1 MARMIF
7 TADLEE
13 GNIFATFGLAK
24 QLLSRGHEVVYV
36 GVPDSEAL
44 IRNEGFPFYPLLR
57 VSYPQGSKYSTG
69 SFMTSAESRGIMC
82 KLLVDKDGEL
92 DSLMMSFRPDVI
104 FLPPYLALEALLVQL
119 RFGVQIVYLRSAY
132 IVYSREE
139 AIARYC
145 NEIFEEAHHSDKVV
159 NFLEGYGISA
169 NDIPGIIRRIAQF
182 PEFVTLPKGY
192 EPDAASTP
200 NTFYIGASLDCFRRE
215 KPFDWRVVDLE
226 KRLIFCTLG
235 SQSHRDAERSDRFF
249 RAVLEAV
256 AVLDDV
262 FLVMAVGKALH
273 VDRYPAPSNALVADW
288 VPQLEMLSKAQMMI
302 MHGGMGTTRECILS
316 NVPML
321 VHPMMRDQFASAE
334 AICRHGLGLRADT
347 ENNPVEDLRSQIGFV
362 LKSPEIREHLF
373 AMKEKFIASEREH
386 LGVQVVEELLRGT
399 LIGSLNLS

>member
-1 MARMIF
+1 MARMMF

-36 GVPDSEAL
+36 GVSDSEAL
-44 IRNEGFPFYPLLR
+44 IRNEGFAFYPLLQM
-57 VSYPQGSKYSTG
+57 SYPQGSKYSTG
-69 SFMTSAESRGIMC
+69 SFMTSAESRGVLC

-92 DSLMMSFRPDVI
+92 NSLMMGFNPDVI
-104 FLPPYLALEALLVQL
+104 FVPPYLSLESLILRL
-119 RFGVQIVYLRSAY
+119 RFGVQIVHLRSAY
-132 IVYSREE
+132 IVNPREE

-145 NEIFEEAHHSDKVV
+145 NEIFDEAHHSDKVV
-159 NFLEGYGISA
+159 NFLEESGIAA
-169 NDIPGIIRRIAQF
+169 NDIPGIIGRIRQF

-200 NTFYIGASLDCFRRE
+200 NTFYIGASLDCSRRE
-215 KPFDWRVVDLE
+215 KPFDWRAVDPE
-226 KRLIFCTLG
+226 RRLIFCTLG

-256 AVLDDV
+256 AALNDV
-262 FLVMAVGKALH
+262 FLVMAVGKAIGAG
-273 VDRYPAPSNALVADW
+273 RYPAPSNALVADW

-302 MHGGMGTTRECILS
+302 THGGMGTTRECILS
-316 NVPML
+316 TVPML

-347 ENNPVEDLRSQIGFV
+347 EDNSVGDLRSQIGFV
-362 LKSPEIREHLF
+362 LKSAEIREHLF
-373 AMKEKFIASEREH
+373 AMKEKFVASEREH
-386 LGVQVVEELLRGT
+386 LGVQIVEELLT
-399 LIGSLNLS
+399 VS

>member
-1 MARMIF
+1 MARIMF

-24 QLLSRGHEVVYV
+24 QLLARGHEVVYA
-36 GVPDSEAL
+36 GVADSEAL
-44 IRNEGFPFYPLLR
+44 IRNEGFAFCPLLQA
-57 VSYPQGSKYSTG
+57 SYPEGSKYSTG
-69 SFMTSAESRGIMC
+69 SFMTSAESRGILC

-92 DSLMMSFRPDVI
+92 DSLMMRFSPDVI
-104 FLPPYLALEALLVQL
+104 FVPPYMALESLILQL
-119 RFGVQIVYLRSAY
+119 RFGVRIVHLRSAY
-132 IVYSREE
+132 ILNPREE

-145 NEIFEEAHHSDKVV
+145 NEIFDQAHHSDKVV
-159 NFLEGYGISA
+159 NFLEERGITA
-169 NDIPGIIRRIAQF
+169 NDSAGIVGRIAEF

-192 EPDAASTP
+192 EPDEASTP
-200 NTFYIGASLDCFRRE
+200 NTFYIGASLDCSRRE
-215 KPFDWRVVDLE
+215 KPFDWRLVDPE

-262 FLVMAVGKALH
+262 FLVMAVGKAIS

-288 VPQLEMLSKAQMMI
+288 APQLEMLSKAQMMI

-347 ENNPVEDLRSQIGFV
+347 EDHPVSDLRSQIGLV
-362 LKSPEIREHLF
+362 LKSPEIRENLF

-386 LGVQVVEELLRGT
+386 LGVQIVEEFLT
-399 LIGSLNLS
+399 LSR